1 MGERKEPTKGGND
14 VNRAFRIGLFLSSY
28 TPVAIMIFLNDIK
41 EFSLEQVGITLHK
54 NTVFWSV
61 LTGIFVVSLLMLVLW
76 LIRMDRNAGNQI
88 KLYEIYDI
96 KSNDGEVLSY
106 FVTFVIPILSLK
118 VDSAPSIVMNVM
130 IIALVGIYFVQNN
143 VLHFNPL
150 LLLAGYHIYSDSADH
165 IIISRCDKYTIKNKG
180 LKADQFGSS
189 NIFYIKKPKP

>member
-1 MGERKEPTKGGND
+1 M
-14 VNRAFRIGLFLSSY
+14 NRAFRIGLFLSSY
-28 TPVAIMIFLNDIK
+28 TPVVIMIFLNDMK
-41 EFSLEQVGITLHK
+41 EFSLKQVGITFHK
-54 NTVFWSV
+54 NTVFWSI
-61 LTGIFVVSLLMLVLW
+61 LTGIFVASLLMLVLW
-76 LIRMDRNAGNQI
+76 LVRMARNAQKQV

-96 KSNDGEVLSY
+96 KNNDGEVLSY

-118 VDSAPSIVMNVM
+118 IDSAPSIVMNVM

>member
-1 MGERKEPTKGGND
+1 MGERKELTKGDND
-14 VNRAFRIGLFLSSY
+14 VNRAFRIGLFLSY

>member
-1 MGERKEPTKGGND
+1 M
-14 VNRAFRIGLFLSSY
+14 NRAFRIGLFLSSY
-28 TPVAIMIFLNDIK
+28 TPVVIMIFLNDMK
-41 EFSLEQVGITLHK
+41 EFSLKQVGITLHK
-54 NTVFWSV
+54 NTVFWGI

-76 LIRMDRNAGNQI
+76 LVRMDRNAGNQI

-96 KSNDGEVLSY
+96 KSNDGEILSY

-189 NIFYIKKPKP
+189 NIFYIKRPKP